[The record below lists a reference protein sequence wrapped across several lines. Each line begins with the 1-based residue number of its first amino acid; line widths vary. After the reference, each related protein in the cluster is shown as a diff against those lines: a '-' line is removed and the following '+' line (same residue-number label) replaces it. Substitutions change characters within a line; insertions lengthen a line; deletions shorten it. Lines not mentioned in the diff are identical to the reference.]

1 MKKRIYN
8 ILCAGVVILSTTAL
22 GSCTDGFLEK
32 EPNGGV
38 ISNEQMQDVAVWNP
52 YVMLGQNY
60 GITFKS
66 LLQGTGGTTQH
77 DDFGQKSV
85 DITTD
90 ILSGDMA
97 MPANNYGWFR
107 DAAQLLATKTTD
119 NRAYMVWRYYY
130 QIIKAANS
138 IFDVIGGDENAPEE
152 GENRIYYG
160 QAKANRAYAYFSL
173 ITLHTKSYATEKG
186 NKALPIYRSQLTTEN
201 KGLSTVEEVFQFI
214 IKDLEDA
221 IACLEGYS
229 RPVSSGKEF
238 KFEVNENVAK
248 GILAYVY
255 LTMGENVK
263 AAQYA
268 QQVIDTEEFSI
279 LPKAE
284 LLSNGFN
291 NVNSSNWMWGVDL
304 NKDNTMG
311 LATFWGQ
318 IDMFTYSYAAAGDP
332 KQIDANLAGELLG
345 HEGDER
351 IYWFCDLDGSIVGE
365 VGFAGIPLN
374 KFYDAGRTPMGDRQ
388 WENDEVFMRVE
399 EMYLIAAEGYTRA
412 GGDDNLNTAKEI
424 FSNFIEERDT
434 EVAATVA
441 GMSREELL
449 ETIYYNWRV
458 EMWGEGK
465 ALLTMKRFQ
474 KTVTL
479 GSNNKYHP
487 NEQLSWD
494 DERLTFVIPQREITN
509 NPLLDK

>member
-1 MKKRIYN
+1 MKKRILYN
-8 ILCAGVVILSTTAL
+8 IVCAGVVMLSTTAL
-22 GSCTDGFLEK
+22 VGCGDSFLEK

-38 ISNEQMQDVAVWNP
+38 ISNEQMQELAVWNP
-52 YVMLGQNY
+52 YILLGQNY

-85 DITTD
+85 DLTTD
-90 ILSGDMA
+90 ILSGDIA

-138 IFDVIGGDENAPEE
+138 VFDVIGGDESAPED

-160 QAKANRAYAYFSL
+160 QAKANRAYAYFNL
-173 ITLHTKSYATEKG
+173 ITLHTKSYAIEKG

-201 KGLSTVEEVFQFI
+201 KGLSTVEEVFRFI
-214 IKDLEDA
+214 IGDLEDA
-221 IACLEGYS
+221 ITCLKGYS
-229 RPVSSGKEF
+229 RPISSGKEF

-255 LTMGENVK
+255 LTMGENAK

-268 QQVIDTEEFSI
+268 QDVINTEEFAL
-279 LPKAE
+279 LPKTE
-284 LLSNGFN
+284 LISNGFN
-291 NVNSSNWMWGVDL
+291 NVNSQNWMWGIDL

-318 IDMFTYSYAAAGDP
+318 MDLFTYSYAAAGDP
-332 KQIDANLAGELLG
+332 KLIDDNLASELMA
-345 HEGDER
+345 HEKDMR
-351 IYWFCDLDGSIVGE
+351 YYWFCDLDGSVFGE
-365 VGFAGIPLN
+365 AGFYGYPIN
-374 KFYDAGRTPMGDRQ
+374 KFYDAGREPMGDRQ

-399 EMYLIAAEGYTRA
+399 EMYLIAAEGYARV
-412 GGDDNLNTAKEI
+412 GGEDLDAAKEI
-424 FSNFIEERDT
+424 FTAFIEQRDG
-434 EVAATVA
+434 EVAAAVSD
-441 GMSREELL
+441 MSQDELL
-449 ETIYYNWRV
+449 EAIYYNWRI

-479 GSNNKYHP
+479 GQSNKYHP

-494 DERLTFVIPQREITN
+494 DERLTFTIPQRETSN
-509 NPLLDK
+509 NPLLEK